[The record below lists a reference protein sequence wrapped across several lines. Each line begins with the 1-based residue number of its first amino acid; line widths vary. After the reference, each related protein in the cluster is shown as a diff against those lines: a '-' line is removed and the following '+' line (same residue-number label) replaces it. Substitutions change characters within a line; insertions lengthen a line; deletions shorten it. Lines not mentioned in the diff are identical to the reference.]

1 MPMIKKLFSFFDG
14 YKKYAALAISF
25 MIIDVMGE
33 IIQPMLMSDIVDIGI
48 KNRDLNY
55 NSE

>member
-1 MPMIKKLFSFFDG
+1 MIKKLFSFFDG